1 MFIQRRIFNY
11 FKDTD
16 TTKEAQNFLG
26 CTAVFLIR
34 CRPTI
39 QRCVLPPSS
48 GPPSASPWWWRQN
61 EPLKSHD
68 KGNPAVFL
76 LSNVFYNWILIDS
89 VHVTGINSIQ
99 NILQVTI
106 WMALLGL
113 SRYFVVTTDSL
124 YERILLYF
132 TFPWLLHLAHLLNRI
147 LWQGNRNRHHALTV
161 RTGDVTEALYRKLQL
176 SIFLSGLPTVIFQAR
191 DTSRR
196 S

>member
-34 CRPTI
+34 CRPTF
-39 QRCVLPPSS
+39 QRCVLPPSL
-48 GPPSASPWWWRQN
+48 SPWWWRQHA
-61 EPLKSHD
+61 PLKSHD
-68 KGNPAVFL
+68 KGNPAVFI

-89 VHVTGINSIQ
+89 IHVTGINSIQ
-99 NILQVTI
+99 NILEITI
-106 WMALLGL
+106 WMTLIQNLLGL
-113 SRYFVVTTDSL
+113 SRYFVVTADSL

-132 TFPWLLHLAHLLNRI
+132 TCPWLVHSMHLLNRI
-147 LWQGNRNRHHALTV
+147 LWQGNRNRLHAPTV
-161 RTGDVTEALYRKLQL
+161 TTGDVTEALYRKLQL